1 MNQGMICCIR
11 KDIKECMRTGKVIL
25 FAGMVLGIGVMIMG
39 FTLVFSDIPEEL
51 WAQLPGFNIESL
63 EELVSTMYPKM
74 VRESVGIFSYYIGFF
89 FSLVVILVIHAMLP
103 KEEKNAKWIL
113 PMEQGYSKTD
123 FLMGKCIVYGSL
135 AGGMVLIGYLA
146 YYFLACC
153 CMEQNM
159 PFSNALVCGIVHGL
173 NLFFIVAY
181 TMMFS
186 MLLKNPVVSA
196 VSMIATIILVPDMTA
211 YFSIGKILPTHL
223 LRFVYDSSN
232 SYGEL
237 FVPMLLNI
245 TFLVILWILIA
256 RKEGMQE

>member
-1 MNQGMICCIR
+1 M
-11 KDIKECMRTGKVIL
+11 
-25 FAGMVLGIGVMIMG
+25 
-39 FTLVFSDIPEEL
+39 
-51 WAQLPGFNIESL
+51 
-63 EELVSTMYPKM
+63 
-74 VRESVGIFSYYIGFF
+74 
-89 FSLVVILVIHAMLP
+89 
-103 KEEKNAKWIL
+103 
-113 PMEQGYSKTD
+113 
-123 FLMGKCIVYGSL
+123 
-135 AGGMVLIGYLA
+135 
-146 YYFLACC
+146 
-153 CMEQNM
+153 
-159 PFSNALVCGIVHGL
+159 

>member
-11 KDIKECMRTGKVIL
+11 KDIKECLRTGKVVL

-39 FTLVFSDIPEEL
+39 FTLIFSDIPEEL

-89 FSLVVILVIHAMLP
+89 FSMVVILVIHGMLP
-103 KEEKNAKWIL
+103 KEEKSGKWIL
-113 PMEQGYSKTD
+113 PMEQGYSRID
-123 FLMGKCIVYGSL
+123 FLMGKCVVYGSL
-135 AGGMVLIGYLA
+135 AGGMVLIGYLL
-146 YYFLACC
+146 YYMIACG

-159 PFSNALVCGIVHGL
+159 TFGNALVCGIVHGL

-181 TMMFS
+181 TFLFS
-186 MLLKNPVVSA
+186 LLWKNPVVSA

-223 LRFVYDSSN
+223 LRFVYDSS
-232 SYGEL
+232 SAYGEL
-237 FVPMLLNI
+237 VVPMLLNI
-245 TFLVILWILIA
+245 TFLVLLWFLVA
-256 RKEGMQE
+256 WKKEQ